1 ITDHYDYILT
11 RCRLTT
17 GNVDEGND
25 LAQDTCEKILS
36 MDESTLERL
45 SQNPRGYIHTMVINR
60 NTNNRIVKKNSLKLK
75 AELLYV
81 WEGVACLED
90 SLTDLTSSNPQILAE
105 QIAKLKGLTEF
116 ERMIV
121 AIAIT
126 YTTVAEFA
134 RRTGIKPDHVTKYL
148 NQVKEKLK

>member
-1 ITDHYDYILT
+1 
-11 RCRLTT
+11 
-17 GNVDEGND
+17 
-25 LAQDTCEKILS
+25 
-36 MDESTLERL
+36 
-45 SQNPRGYIHTMVINR
+45 MVINR